1 MTYSVVARDPDTAAL
16 GVACQ
21 SHFFAVGR
29 AVNHAEAGA
38 GAIANQSLIEPAYA
52 RLGLAALREGATA
65 QQALDAGLAADP
77 LPELRQV
84 AIADARGGLA
94 VHTGKRCVGAA
105 GARAGDSWLVQGNML
120 ASEAVLDAMAAAMA
134 AGGPL
139 VDRML
144 AALAAA
150 DAAGGDL
157 RGRQAA
163 GIRVVAA
170 GEPDDATDGVLLDLR
185 VEDAP
190 DPVAELTRLVGLA
203 RSSASVLGVLAGE
216 GVLVGEYR
224 EPRPG
229 ATDAALATLA
239 AVAGEDSEA
248 GLEAQLWHC
257 VLLTRAG
264 RTAESAT
271 AARAL
276 LGRRPELRQFLH
288 NLAEAGYLERSPA

>member
-1 MTYSVVARDPDTAAL
+1 MTYSVVARDPDTGAL

-38 GAIANQSLIEPAYA
+38 GAIANQSLVEPAYA
-52 RLGLAALREGATA
+52 RLGLAALRAGATA
-65 QQALDAGLAADP
+65 REALDAGLDVDP

-84 AIADARGGLA
+84 AVVDAGGGLS
-94 VHTGKRCVGAA
+94 VHTGARCVPVA
-105 GARAGDSWLVQGNML
+105 GSRAGRDYLVQGNML
-120 ASEAVLDAMAAAMA
+120 ASGAVLDGMAAAMDA
-134 AGGPL
+134 EGPL

-163 GIRVVAA
+163 GIRVVSGA
-170 GEPDDATDGVLLDLR
+170 PDPDGDGVLLDLR

-190 DPVAELTRLVGLA
+190 DPVAELGRLVALA

-216 GVLVGEYR
+216 GVLVGDYR

-239 AVAGEDSEA
+239 TVARERSEA

-257 VLLTRAG
+257 VLLSRAG
-264 RTAESAT
+264 RGPDATA

-276 LGRRPELRQFLH
+276 LDRRPELGRFLH
-288 NLAEAGYLERSPA
+288 HLAEAGYLDRSPA